1 MNNSNDIYSVDK
13 YTEKELFDILDIVN
27 PSDRE
32 LEAKI
37 LHMIWKYENFGNES
51 GDKLAKFFKDIYD
64 YFFDTESNEE
74 TAIEGF
80 DDMENTYENREP
92 AKNEEQST
100 TATPNNTNSD
110 SRNIGYSFPIEYSK
124 DTLNPL
130 LKQTIKR
137 IVSIDSQYRDNKS
150 SLSTDFTF
158 NLSDPLRDV
167 VNLKLY
173 SIQIPHTWWTINSN
187 FGSNFFY
194 LKGNSPG
201 INDGNHDYKFEI
213 PVGNYTAP
221 DLITAVNTSINKYK
235 IDASYNDVSFG
246 VTGIS
251 YDYPSSKATLTVDI
265 TNRYT
270 EPYYSTSFE
279 KWSSPNDPSGTRIS
293 SIPAFLG
300 FNRPTYYQYRVYSIL
315 DTLPYTDSSAAIID
329 TQASIYNL
337 FNTNNYF
344 HIVQYIGN
352 ACPTDLSS
360 NSVKKVIKIQ
370 LSNLT
375 TGTTYSRSQLINEL
389 NTQLDLNPNL
399 TSFSGIN
406 RVDTKTQYVKGYGF
420 SHYELDIRLN
430 RLTTDNSENIKTAV
444 VFPSEASNNNIWVGQ
459 SSAFVF
465 QRLSNELSDIIAETS
480 TSRTLFDISANPYIY
495 LQCKRQGYSFN
506 LNKTNVQDISEN
518 DYKIALTDSSANG
531 YTLTQ
536 YMDAINTSFTNINN
550 KTKNSIYNP
559 NGDFK
564 LSPLPASINTDNIF
578 DLKIDLT
585 KTFTQQSYSMDLSY
599 NGTRTALSR
608 ILNIPSP
615 NPSNASLINIDL
627 STNSIF
633 TTSFTL
639 NDTVGYTIDTSYL
652 MIIKPKSTSSN
663 RNAPTQYIPPIANTT
678 YNSINELQNALNTA
692 FNNFK
697 DTDGNNILQGTNV
710 VLTQNGSTVNS
721 TLTVIIR
728 KILTQEDYQLVF
740 VDPKS
745 STISYNYSTYGT
757 GWTKLSDNPVN
768 INSDE
773 IRGIAISSTGQYQ
786 TGIYDNASKISISSN
801 YGTTRTD
808 INISNIEYWRSLAVS
823 STGQYQSAG
832 TLYHGTYYST
842 NYGATWKRSNI
853 PDVFYV
859 PSIAMSSNG
868 QYQTLVVAGSGKWES
883 TDYGLNWTEVSQSI
897 LPYRNYSSVGIS
909 DSGQYQT
916 ICVNG
921 GFIYYT
927 ENAGSTWNQS
937 NASSSGWNSVSVSST
952 GQYQVASGAK
962 ANMIYSS
969 DYGKTWTVS
978 TDLPYDDYYGTS
990 MSKTTGQYLTLFK
1003 NTGTYYSINYG
1014 QNWFPDA
1021 SGFIGGSAVSA
1032 DGTYQVFVGTGH
1044 QGKGIYVSRL
1054 PQDISNNTNA
1064 WSINDASNSWAY
1076 NLKIGDSSYNLS
1088 NPDYNPVNE
1097 TYTQIKGRDKLVV
1110 SGSIYITAAINN
1122 IYFKPLP
1129 IDNGGDGVYT
1139 SGDLTITL
1147 PINGFYT
1154 VDNLITEINNQ
1165 FALNPLTVGSTIGY
1179 ISYGGSDYIKMRIN
1193 INKTY
1198 TGSDYRLVFYDPYS
1212 FINFV
1217 STSSNLKTL
1226 RNTSWDSTLGWIL
1239 GFRNSTEYD
1248 LSTIATTNGKI
1259 QLTGDTVVSINIYSY
1274 FMIMLDDYN
1283 QNHLNDGLVTTTQKE
1298 TDFPLP
1304 SYTNRATYRSDPSTG
1319 RLITSTIDSK
1329 TGNNLTQKQIYAAQ
1343 EVINSITSYTTTSS
1357 NQKNYYSSGPFA
1369 KNVFALLPMKI
1380 AGLENNAVYVDYGG
1394 TLQNQ
1399 ERTYFGPVNIHRM
1412 SVKLVND
1419 KGEVVDLNGANWS
1432 FSFICEQ
1439 LYQQKK
1445 T

>member
-1 MNNSNDIYSVDK
+1 MNNSNDIYRVDK

-51 GDKLAKFFKDIYD
+51 GDKLAQFFKDIYD
-64 YFFDTESNEE
+64 HFFDTNEE
-74 TAIEGF
+74 HEETTIEGF
-80 DDMENTYENREP
+80 DDMENTNKEP
-92 AKNEEQST
+92 EKNEQQ
-100 TATPNNTNSD
+100 ATDTQNNTNSD
-110 SRNIGYSFPIEYSK
+110 SRNVGYSFPIDYSK

-137 IVSIDSQYRDNKS
+137 IVSIDSQYRDNKN

-173 SIQIPHTWWTINSN
+173 SIQIPHTWWTINNN

-221 DLITAVNTSINKYK
+221 DLITAVNTSINKFK
-235 IDASYNDVSFG
+235 TDPMYNDVSFG
-246 VTGIS
+246 TTGII
-251 YDYPSSKATLTVDI
+251 YDYPSSKSTLIVDL
-265 TNRYT
+265 TKHYT

-279 KWSSPNDPSGTRIS
+279 NWTTPNDPSGNRGS

-329 TQASIYNL
+329 TQASLYNL
-337 FNTNNYF
+337 TNTNNYF
-344 HIVQYIGN
+344 NIVQYIGD
-352 ACPTDLSS
+352 ACPADLSS
-360 NSVKKVIKIQ
+360 NTVKKIIKIQ

-375 TGTTYSRSQLINEL
+375 TGTTYSRNQLLNEL

-399 TSFSGIN
+399 TSLSGIN

-480 TSRTLFDISANPYIY
+480 TTRSRFDVSANPYIY
-495 LQCKRQGYSFN
+495 LQCKRQGYVFD
-506 LNKTNVQDISEN
+506 LDKTKVNDISFN
-518 DYKIALTDSSANG
+518 DYKIVLSDSSANG
-531 YTLTQ
+531 YTLPQ
-536 YMDAINTSFTNINN
+536 YMDAINTSFANVNN
-550 KTKNSIYNP
+550 KTKVSIYNP

-564 LSPLPASINTDNIF
+564 LNPLPASINSNNYF

-585 KTFTQQSYSMDLSY
+585 KTFTQQSYLMDLSY
-599 NGTRTALSR
+599 NRQRTALSR
-608 ILNIPSP
+608 ILNIPSN
-615 NPSNASLINIDL
+615 NPIDASLINIDL
-627 STNSIF
+627 SQNSVF
-633 TTSFTL
+633 TSSFTL
-639 NDTVGYTIDTSYL
+639 DNTNGYAIDTSYL
-652 MIIKPKSTSSN
+652 MIIKPKPTSSN
-663 RNAPTQYIPPIANTT
+663 RNAPTQYIPPIANKT
-678 YNSINELQNALNTA
+678 YYSITELQNDLNTA

-697 DTDGNNILQGTNV
+697 DTDGNNNILQGTNV
-710 VLTQNGSTVNS
+710 SFIQNGSTVNS
-721 TLTVIIR
+721 TLTVVIR

-745 STISYNYSTYGT
+745 STTTSNFSTYGNT
-757 GWTKLSDNPVN
+757 WKKSNATALDWK
-768 INSDE
+768 
-773 IRGIAISSTGQYQ
+773 GISVSSTGQYQ
-786 TGIYDNASKISISSN
+786 TAIINQGNAIYTSSN
-801 YGTTRTD
+801 YGIDWSSRTT
-808 INISNIEYWRSLAVS
+808 SNSQYWRSISVS

-832 TLYHGTYYST
+832 TLYSGTYYSKD
-842 NYGATWKRSNI
+842 NGATWTKSNM
-853 PDVFYV
+853 PNVFFV

-868 QYQTLVVAGSGKWES
+868 QYQTLVVNGAGKWES
-883 TDYGLNWTEVSQSI
+883 TDYGVYWTEINQTI
-897 LPYRNYSSVGIS
+897 LPYRNYSAVGIS

-927 ENAGSTWNQS
+927 QNSGATWNQS
-937 NASSSGWNSVSVSST
+937 NASSSGWGSIAVSST
-952 GQYQVASGAK
+952 GQYQVACGAP
-962 ANMIYSS
+962 ANVIYSS
-969 DYGKTWTVS
+969 DYGKTWTAS
-978 TDLPYDDYYGTS
+978 NLLSGDYYSIS
-990 MSKTTGQYLTLFK
+990 MSKTTGQYQTLVK
-1003 NTGTYYSINYG
+1003 NTGIYYSTNYG
-1014 QNWFPDA
+1014 VSWTASDA
-1021 SGFIGGSAVSA
+1021 SGSSIIPWGGVSVSS
-1032 DGTYQVFVGTGH
+1032 DGTYQSATAANN
-1044 QGKGIYVSRL
+1044 GIYYSQL
-1054 PQDISNNTNA
+1054 TTSSGGSNTNT
-1064 WSINDASNSWAY
+1064 WSITDPSNSWGY

-1088 NPDYNPVNE
+1088 NPLYNS
-1097 TYTQIKGRDKLVV
+1097 YTTTFTEILGTSALVV
-1110 SGSIYITAAINN
+1110 SGSIFITSSINN
-1122 IYFKPLP
+1122 IFFKPLP
-1129 IDNGGDGVYT
+1129 IDNGGDGVYS

-1147 PINGFYT
+1147 PNGFYT

-1165 FALNPLTVGSTIGY
+1165 FSLNPLTVGSTIGY
-1179 ISYGGSDYIKMRIN
+1179 ISSGGLDYIKMRMN

-1198 TGSDYRLVFYDPYS
+1198 TAGYDYRLVFYDPYS

-1248 LSTIATTNGKI
+1248 LSTITPTNGTI
-1259 QLTGDTVVSINIYSY
+1259 QITGDTVVSINIYSY

-1298 TDFPLP
+1298 TDLPLP
-1304 SYTNRATYRSDPSTG
+1304 SYTNRATFRCDPSTG
-1319 RLITSTIDSK
+1319 KLITSTVDTK

-1343 EVINSITSYTTTSS
+1343 EVVNSITSYTTTANS

-1380 AGLENNAVYVDYGG
+1380 AGLDNNDVYVDYGG

-1412 SVKLVND
+1412 TVKLVND

>member
-1 MNNSNDIYSVDK
+1 MNNSNDIYNVDK

-32 LEAKI
+32 LEAKV

-74 TAIEGF
+74 PQETTIEGF
-80 DDMENTYENREP
+80 DDME
-92 AKNEEQST
+92 KSEEQENKKEPDTS
-100 TATPNNTNSD
+100 PNTNSD
-110 SRNIGYSFPIEYSK
+110 SRNVGYSFPIDYSK

-137 IVSIDSQYRDNKS
+137 IVSIDSQYRDNKN

-173 SIQIPHTWWTINSN
+173 SIQIPYTWWTINSN

-221 DLITAVNTSINKYK
+221 DLITAVNTAINKFK
-235 IDASYNDVSFG
+235 IDPSYSGVSFG
-246 VTGIS
+246 TTGIS
-251 YDYPSSKATLTVDI
+251 YDYPSSKATLTVDL
-265 TNRYT
+265 TDRYK
-270 EPYYSTSFE
+270 ESYYSTSF
-279 KWSSPNDPSGTRIS
+279 KNWTSPNDPSGNRGS

-300 FNRPTYYQYRVYSIL
+300 FNRPTYYQYRVYSML

-329 TQASIYNL
+329 VQASIYNL
-337 FNTNNYF
+337 TNTNNYF
-344 HIVQYIGN
+344 NIVQYIGN
-352 ACPTDLSS
+352 ACPVDLSS
-360 NSVKKVIKIQ
+360 NSVKQVIKIQ

-375 TGTTYSRSQLINEL
+375 TGTTYSRNQLVNEL
-389 NTQLDLNPNL
+389 NTQLDLNPYL
-399 TSFSGIN
+399 TSLSGIN
-406 RVDTKTQYVKGYGF
+406 RVNTRTQYVKGYGF

-430 RLTTDNSENIKTAV
+430 RLNTTNSENIKTAV
-444 VFPSEASNNNIWVGQ
+444 VFPSEALNNNVWVGK

-465 QRLSNELSDIIAETS
+465 QNLSNEVSDIIAET
-480 TSRTLFDISANPYIY
+480 TTTRTTFDVSANPYIY
-495 LQCKRQGYSFN
+495 LQCTRPYYSFN
-506 LNKTNVQDISEN
+506 LDKDIVPDIYEN
-518 DYKIALTDSSANG
+518 DYKIILSDSSANG

-536 YMDAINTSFTNINN
+536 YIDAINKSFANINN
-550 KTKNSIYNP
+550 KTKVPIYNE

-564 LSPLPASINTDNIF
+564 LNPLPASINADNYF

-585 KTFTQQSYSMDLSY
+585 KTFTQKSYLMDLSY
-599 NGTRTALSR
+599 NGKPTALSR
-608 ILNIPSP
+608 ILNINIQSG
-615 NPSNASLINIDL
+615 SINIDL
-627 STNSIF
+627 SANSVF
-633 TTSFTL
+633 TSQFTL
-639 NDTVGYTIDTSYL
+639 NDTAGYAIDTSYL
-652 MIIKPKSTSSN
+652 MIIKPKKTLSN
-663 RNAPTQYIPPIANTT
+663 RNAPIQYIPPIANTT
-678 YNSINELQNALNTA
+678 YYSINELQNALNTA

-697 DTDGNNILQGTNV
+697 DTDGNNNILQGTNV
-710 VLTQNGSTVNS
+710 VLTQNGSKVNS
-721 TLTVIIR
+721 TLTVVLR
-728 KILTQEDYQLVF
+728 KYLTQEDYQLVF
-740 VDPKS
+740 VDPNS
-745 STISYNYSTYGT
+745 STISYNYSTYGNN
-757 GWTKLSDNPVN
+757 WIKSDASGV
-768 INSDE
+768 DWK
-773 IRGIAISSTGQYQ
+773 GISLSSTGQYQ
-786 TGIYDNASKISISSN
+786 SAIINQGSAIYTSSN
-801 YGTTRTD
+801 YGIDWSIRPTT
-808 INISNIEYWRSLAVS
+808 SMEYWRSISVS

-832 TLYHGTYYST
+832 TLYNGTYYSA
-842 NYGATWKRSNI
+842 NYGVSWTKSNM
-853 PDVFYV
+853 PNVFIV

-868 QYQTLVVAGSGKWES
+868 QYQTLLVIGGGKWES
-883 TDYGLNWTEVSQSI
+883 TNYGVDWTEVSQTI
-897 LPYRNYSSVGIS
+897 IPYRNYSSVGIS
-909 DSGQYQT
+909 DSGQYQS

-927 ENAGSTWNQS
+927 ENAGLTWNQS
-937 NASSSGWNSVSVSST
+937 NASSSGWNNVSVSST
-952 GQYQVASGAK
+952 GQYQVACGAP
-962 ANMIYSS
+962 ANVIYST
-969 DYGKTWTVS
+969 DYGKTWTNS
-978 TDLPYDDYYGTS
+978 SDLTSSDYYSIS
-990 MSKTTGQYLTLFK
+990 MARTTGQYQTLIK
-1003 NTGTYYSINYG
+1003 NTGIYYSTNYG
-1014 QNWFPDA
+1014 ASWSLSDA
-1021 SGFIGGSAVSA
+1021 SGSSILQWGGVSVSA
-1032 DGTYQVFVGTGH
+1032 DGKYQSATAANN
-1044 QGKGIYVSRL
+1044 GIYYSKL
-1054 PQDISNNTNA
+1054 TTTLNGNGT
-1064 WSINDASNSWAY
+1064 WSITDPSNSWAY
-1076 NLKIGDSSYNLS
+1076 NLKIKDASYNLS
-1088 NPDYNPVNE
+1088 NPLYNSDTT
-1097 TYTQIKGRDKLVV
+1097 TYSEILGKLPL
-1110 SGSIYITAAINN
+1110 ITASIFLTSANN
-1122 IYFKPLP
+1122 NLYFKPLP

-1139 SGDLTITL
+1139 SEDLTITL
-1147 PINGFYT
+1147 PLGFYT

-1165 FALNPLTVGSTIGY
+1165 FALNPLTSGSTIGY
-1179 ISYGGSDYIKMRIN
+1179 ISSGGLYYIKMRIN
-1193 INKTY
+1193 INKIY
-1198 TGSDYRLVFYDPYS
+1198 TASDYRLVFYDPYS

-1217 STSSNLKTL
+1217 STSSALRTL
-1226 RNTSWDSTLGWIL
+1226 RNTLWDATLGWIL

-1248 LSTIATTNGKI
+1248 LSTITPTNGII

-1304 SYTNRATYRSDPSTG
+1304 SYTNRATYRTDPSTG
-1319 RLITSTIDSK
+1319 KPITSTIDTN
-1329 TGNNLTQKQIYAAQ
+1329 TGNNLTQKQLYAAQ
-1343 EVINSITSYTTTSS
+1343 EVINSITSYTTTNS

-1380 AGLENNAVYVDYGG
+1380 AGLDNNAVYVDYGG

-1412 SVKLVND
+1412 TVKLVND

>member
-1 MNNSNDIYSVDK
+1 MNNSNDIYRVDK

-74 TAIEGF
+74 HEETTIEGF
-80 DDMENTYENREP
+80 DDMEKTYQDKESDKN
-92 AKNEEQST
+92 KNEEQATS
-100 TATPNNTNSD
+100 ATPNNTISD
-110 SRNIGYSFPIEYSK
+110 SRNIGYSFPLDYSK

-137 IVSIDSQYRDNKS
+137 IVSIDSQYRDNKN

-167 VNLKLY
+167 VDLKLY
-173 SIQIPHTWWTINSN
+173 SIQIPYTWWTINSN

-201 INDGNHDYKFEI
+201 INGGNHDYKFEI

-221 DLITAVNTSINKYK
+221 DLITAVNTSINKSK
-235 IDASYNDVSFG
+235 TDPMYNDVSFG
-246 VTGIS
+246 TTGIS
-251 YDYPSSKATLTVDI
+251 YDYPSSKATITVDI

-270 EPYYSTSFE
+270 EPYYSMSFE
-279 KWSSPNDPSGTRIS
+279 KWTTPNDPSGNRLS

-300 FNRPTYYQYRVYSIL
+300 FNRPTYYLYRVYSIL
-315 DTLPYTDSSAAIID
+315 DILPYTDSSATIID
-329 TQASIYNL
+329 TQASLYNL
-337 FNTNNYF
+337 TNTNNYF
-344 HIVQYIGN
+344 NIVQYIGN
-352 ACPTDLSS
+352 ACPADLSS
-360 NSVKKVIKIQ
+360 NTVKQVIKIQ

-375 TGTTYSRSQLINEL
+375 TGTTYSRTQLVNEL
-389 NTQLDLNPNL
+389 NTQLHSNPYL
-399 TSFSGIN
+399 TSLSNIN
-406 RVDTKTQYVKGYGF
+406 RVDTTTQYVKGFGF

-465 QRLSNELSDIIAETS
+465 QRLTNEVSDIIAETS
-480 TSRTLFDISANPYIY
+480 TTRSLFDISANPYIY
-495 LQCKRQGYSFN
+495 LQCTRPNYAFD
-506 LNKTNVQDISEN
+506 LDKTKVQDISFN
-518 DYKIALTDSSANG
+518 DYKIVLSDSSANG

-536 YMDAINTSFTNINN
+536 YMDAINTSFANINN
-550 KTKNSIYNP
+550 KTKVPIYNP

-564 LSPLPASINTDNIF
+564 LSPLPASINTDKLF

-585 KTFTQQSYSMDLSY
+585 KTFTQQSYLMDLSN
-599 NGTRTALSR
+599 NGKRTALSR
-608 ILNIPSP
+608 ILNIPST

-627 STNSIF
+627 SANSIF
-633 TTSFTL
+633 ISQFAL
-639 NDTVGYTIDTSYL
+639 NDTNGYAIDTSYL
-652 MIIKPKSTSSN
+652 MIIRPKPSSSN
-663 RNAPTQYIPPIANTT
+663 RNAPTQYIPPIANIT
-678 YNSINELQNALNTA
+678 YNSITELQNALNTA

-710 VLTQNGSTVNS
+710 SFVQNGSTVNS
-721 TLTVIIR
+721 TLTVVIR
-728 KILTQEDYQLVF
+728 KYLTQEDYQLVF
-740 VDPKS
+740 VDTKS
-745 STISYNYSTYGT
+745 STTSYNYSTYGT
-757 GWTKLSDNPVN
+757 NWIQSYSLANTRN
-768 INSDE
+768 
-773 IRGIAISSTGQYQ
+773 IAISSTGQYQ
-786 TGIYDNASKISISSN
+786 TVIIDQGNTIYTSSN
-801 YGTTRTD
+801 YGVNWSARTT
-808 INISNIEYWRSLAVS
+808 SSSEYWRSICVS

-832 TLYHGTYYST
+832 TLYRGTYYSI
-842 NYGATWKRSNI
+842 NYGATWIKSNM
-853 PDVFYV
+853 PNVFSV
-859 PSIAMSSNG
+859 PSIAMSFNG
-868 QYQTLVVAGSGKWES
+868 QYQTLLVNGSGKWES
-883 TDYGLNWTEVSQSI
+883 TDYGVNWTEVNQTV
-897 LPYRNYSSVGIS
+897 LPYRNYSAVSIS
-909 DSGQYQT
+909 DSAQYQT
-916 ICVNG
+916 ISVNG

-927 ENAGSTWNQS
+927 KNSGTTWNQS
-937 NASSSGWNSVSVSST
+937 NAPSSGWSSIAVSST
-952 GQYQVASGAK
+952 GQYQVACGAPG
-962 ANMIYSS
+962 NVIYSS
-969 DYGKTWTVS
+969 NYGETWS
-978 TDLPYDDYYGTS
+978 ASNLQSSDYYAVS

-1003 NTGTYYSINYG
+1003 NTAIYYSTNYG
-1014 QNWFPDA
+1014 INWTQDL
-1021 SGFIGGSAVSA
+1021 SGFLGAPAVSS
-1032 DGTYQVFVGTGH
+1032 DGTYQVLAGTRNGINP
-1044 QGKGIYVSRL
+1044 GIYYSKL
-1054 PQDISNNTNA
+1054 TISSNNANT
-1064 WSINDASNSWAY
+1064 WSTTDPSNSWAY

-1088 NPDYNPVNE
+1088 NPLYNSDTT
-1097 TYTQIKGRDKLVV
+1097 TYTEILGKDKLLV
-1110 SGSIYITAAINN
+1110 GSIFLTSAINN
-1122 IYFKPLP
+1122 IYFNPLP

-1147 PINGFYT
+1147 PENGFYT

-1165 FALNPLTVGSTIGY
+1165 FSLNPLTIGSTIGY
-1179 ISYGGSDYIKMRIN
+1179 ISSGGSDYIKMRIN

-1212 FINFV
+1212 FISFIT
-1217 STSSNLKTL
+1217 STPSSTIRTF
-1226 RNTSWDSTLGWIL
+1226 RNTSWDATLGWIL

-1248 LSTIATTNGKI
+1248 LSTITPTNGTI
-1259 QLTGDTVVSINIYSY
+1259 QITGDTVVSINIYNY
-1274 FMIMLDDYN
+1274 FMIILDDYN

-1298 TDFPLP
+1298 KDFPLP

-1319 RLITSTIDSK
+1319 KFITSTTDTK

-1343 EVINSITSYTTTSS
+1343 EVVNSITSYTTTANS

-1380 AGLENNAVYVDYGG
+1380 AGLDNNAVYVDYGG

-1412 SVKLVND
+1412 TVKLIND

>member
-32 LEAKI
+32 LEAKV

-64 YFFDTESNEE
+64 HFFDTESNEE
-74 TAIEGF
+74 HEETTIEGF
-80 DDMENTYENREP
+80 DDMEKTYENKELE
-92 AKNEEQST
+92 KNEEQST
-100 TATPNNTNSD
+100 SATPNNSNSD
-110 SRNIGYSFPIEYSK
+110 SRKVGYSFPIEYSK

-137 IVSIDSQYRDNKS
+137 IVSIDSQYRDNKN

-173 SIQIPHTWWTINSN
+173 SIQIPYTWWTINSN

-221 DLITAVNTSINKYK
+221 DLITSVNTAINKFK

-246 VTGIS
+246 TTGIS
-251 YDYPSSKATLTVDI
+251 YDYPSSKATLTVDL

-270 EPYYSTSFE
+270 EPYYITSFE
-279 KWSSPNDPSGTRIS
+279 NWTTPNDPSGNRSS
-293 SIPAFLG
+293 SIAAFLG

-329 TQASIYNL
+329 VQASIYNL
-337 FNTNNYF
+337 TNTNNYF
-344 HIVQYIGN
+344 NIVQYIGD
-352 ACPTDLSS
+352 ACPGDLSS
-360 NSVKKVIKIQ
+360 NAVKQVIKIQ

-375 TGTTYSRSQLINEL
+375 TGTTYSRTQLVNEL
-389 NTQLDLNPNL
+389 NMQLQLNPYL
-399 TSFSGIN
+399 TSLSNIN
-406 RVDTKTQYVKGYGF
+406 RVDTTTQYVKGYGF

-430 RLTTDNSENIKTAV
+430 RLNTNNSENIKTAV
-444 VFPSEASNNNIWVGQ
+444 VFPPDASNNNIWVGR

-465 QRLSNELSDIIAETS
+465 QRSTNELSDIIAET
-480 TSRTLFDISANPYIY
+480 TTTRTKFDISANPYIY
-495 LQCKRQGYSFN
+495 LQCTRPNYSFN

-518 DYKIALTDSSANG
+518 DYKIVLPDSSANG

-536 YMDAINTSFTNINN
+536 YMNAINTSFANINN
-550 KTKNSIYNP
+550 KTKVPIYNP

-585 KTFTQQSYSMDLSY
+585 KTFTEKSYLMDLSY
-599 NGTRTALSR
+599 NGKRTALSR
-608 ILNIPSP
+608 VLNITPQ
-615 NPSNASLINIDL
+615 NNIDL
-627 STNSIF
+627 SSNSIF

-639 NDTVGYTIDTSYL
+639 DDTNGYAIDTSYL
-652 MIIKPKSTSSN
+652 MIIKPKSTLSN
-663 RNAPTQYIPPIANTT
+663 RNAPIQYIPPIANTT
-678 YNSINELQNALNTA
+678 YYSINELQNALNSA

-697 DTDGNNILQGTNV
+697 DTDGNNNILQGTNV
-710 VLTQNGSTVNS
+710 VLTQNGSIVNS
-721 TLTVIIR
+721 TLTVVIR
-728 KILTQEDYQLVF
+728 KYLTQEDYQLVF

-745 STISYNYSTYGT
+745 STISYNYSTYGK
-757 GWTKLSDNPVN
+757 GWIGPVVSASN
-768 INSDE
+768 TQN
-773 IRGIAISSTGQYQ
+773 IAISSTGQYQ
-786 TGIYDNASKISISSN
+786 TVIFDLSNNILVSSN
-801 YGTTRTD
+801 YGISWSNRTT
-808 INISNIEYWRSLAVS
+808 SSSEYWRSICVS

-832 TLYHGTYYST
+832 TLYRGTYYST
-842 NYGATWKRSNI
+842 NYGATWTKSNM
-853 PDVFYV
+853 PNVFFV
-859 PSIAMSSNG
+859 TSIAMSSNG
-868 QYQTLVVAGSGKWES
+868 QYQTLLVNGAGKWES
-883 TDYGLNWTEVSQSI
+883 TDYGLNWREVSQTAI
-897 LPYRNYSSVGIS
+897 PYRNYTGLGIS
-909 DSGQYQT
+909 DTAQYQT

-927 ENAGSTWNQS
+927 ENSGSTWNQS
-937 NASSSGWNSVSVSST
+937 NALSSGWGSVAVSST
-952 GQYQVASGAK
+952 GQYQVACGAP
-962 ANMIYSS
+962 ANVIYSS
-969 DYGKTWTVS
+969 DYGKTWS
-978 TDLPYDDYYGTS
+978 ASSLSSNSDYYAVS

-1003 NTGTYYSINYG
+1003 NTAIYYSTNYG
-1014 QNWFPDA
+1014 KDWTEDS
-1021 SGFIGGSAVSA
+1021 SGFLGAPAVSS
-1032 DGTYQVFVGTGH
+1032 DGTYQVLAGTRN
-1044 QGKGIYVSRL
+1044 KNNPGIYYSKL
-1054 PQDISNNTNA
+1054 TTTSGGSST
-1064 WSINDASNSWAY
+1064 WSITDPSNSWAY
-1076 NLKIGDSSYNLS
+1076 NLKIGDASYNLS
-1088 NPDYNPVNE
+1088 NPLYNSDTT
-1097 TYTQIKGRDKLVV
+1097 TYTEILGIDKLLV
-1110 SGSIYITAAINN
+1110 SGSIFITSAINN
-1122 IYFKPLP
+1122 MYFKPVP

-1147 PINGFYT
+1147 PNGFYT

-1179 ISYGGSDYIKMRIN
+1179 ISSGGSDYIKMRIN

-1248 LSTIATTNGKI
+1248 LSTITPTNGKI
-1259 QLTGDTVVSINIYSY
+1259 QITGDTVVSINIYSY

-1304 SYTNRATYRSDPSTG
+1304 SYTNRATYRTDPSTG
-1319 RLITSTIDSK
+1319 KLITSTIDTN

-1343 EVINSITSYTTTSS
+1343 EVINSITSYTTTNSS
-1357 NQKNYYSSGPFA
+1357 QKNYYSSGPFA

-1380 AGLENNAVYVDYGG
+1380 SGLDNNDVYVDYGG

-1412 SVKLVND
+1412 TVKLVND